1 MYNKPMKAMGG
12 FLIVLFIVTAPSFA
26 EDQPS
31 AYDIITQMKAD
42 LNLQEDQ
49 VTHITPIIEKYAI
62 VWHDFQ
68 RSIDDGTINQSAID
82 TQEQQIK
89 AAEAQELSPYLRPYQ
104 ITQWNYIQG
113 QMAPKKDKDG
123 RNADTDEYSNLPRN
137 SGGP

>member
-1 MYNKPMKAMGG
+1 MKAMGG
-12 FLIVLFIVTAPSFA
+12 FLIVLFIVTALSFA

-62 VWHDFQ
+62 VWHDFF

-82 TQEQQIK
+82 AQEQQIK
-89 AAEAQELSPYLRPYQ
+89 AAEAQELSLFLCPHQAFFPCFSGT
-104 ITQWNYIQG
+104 I
-113 QMAPKKDKDG
+113 P
-123 RNADTDEYSNLPRN
+123 NAKF
-137 SGGP
+137 